1 MSESGRRHGS
11 NGSRDEVPKD
21 PKLADA
27 AWSSIS
33 YILAGMAVYGGLGWL
48 IDRWTGH
55 STLFLP
61 IGVIVGV
68 ALSLVLVYV
77 RHGRS

>member
-1 MSESGRRHGS
+1 MSESGRS
-11 NGSRDEVPKD
+11 NGPEGSRDRGPKD
-21 PKLADA
+21 GGLTDA

-33 YILAGMAVYGGLGWL
+33 YILGGMAFYGGLGWL

-68 ALSLVLVYV
+68 ALALVLVYF